1 MWLGLKQ
8 DTDNRHTLNSP
19 DPRFGKGLT
28 LCSFRSEICRRGL
41 AGRVLGGLRWGNL
54 KYSKLWFLLMANNT
68 LALSLQVSE
77 EEFSTFFGNSH
88 LYFFLKFVYFVE
100 ATVGILVAKLN
111 QSTKSK
117 FVVNTL
123 KLRDQSFFM
132 SVRFQLN

>member
-1 MWLGLKQ
+1 
-8 DTDNRHTLNSP
+8 
-19 DPRFGKGLT
+19 
-28 LCSFRSEICRRGL
+28 
-41 AGRVLGGLRWGNL
+41 
-54 KYSKLWFLLMANNT
+54 MANNT
-68 LALSLQVSE
+68 LAPSLQVSE

-123 KLRDQSFFM
+123 KLRDQSFFYECTFPAELIKHNS
-132 SVRFQLN
+132 SVYPMCPLEENTRI